1 MSAPR
6 SVLVVGESLAGV
18 TAARHLRTLGHTGPV
33 TVIGAEEHGA
43 YVRPPLSKTVL
54 KDPAAERT
62 LGLDVD
68 GLDVDVIRSAAV
80 AADTGRRIVTTADGR
95 QVGTTR

>member
-1 MSAPR
+1 M
-6 SVLVVGESLAGV
+6 
-18 TAARHLRTLGHTGPV
+18 
-33 TVIGAEEHGA
+33 
-43 YVRPPLSKTVL
+43 RPPLSKTVL

-68 GLDVDVIRSAAV
+68 GLHVGGIRSAAV

-95 QVGTTR
+95 QVGYDALIVATGAARPQTRRPRAAG